1 MNTGVSFNIRKT
13 PPAAGTNIIPY
24 EYVPGRCIA
33 NKINVGHV
41 RSISRI
47 AMPIDIYGALFCPFS
62 PVPDCLIIFFI
73 TGNRSNERLGGKREK
88 MSFCTAT

>member
-47 AMPIDIYGALFCPFS
+47 AMPIDIYGALFCPFYS
-62 PVPDCLIIFFI
+62 VPDCLIIFLLPAI
-73 TGNRSNERLGGKREK
+73 VATKGLAGKEK
-88 MSFCTAT
+88 R